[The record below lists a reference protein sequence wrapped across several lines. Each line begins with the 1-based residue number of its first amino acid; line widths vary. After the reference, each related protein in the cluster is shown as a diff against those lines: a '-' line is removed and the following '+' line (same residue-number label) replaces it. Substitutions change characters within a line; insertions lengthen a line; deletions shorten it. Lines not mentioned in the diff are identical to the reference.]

1 MGKKRQRLLLVT
13 CITITLSIL
22 AACSST
28 STNTPSA
35 SDNNPK
41 ETNAP
46 GAAAENGEQE
56 APLVLKGM
64 ANLYQQAP
72 AKDSDFWKSMEKEFN
87 VDYSVDWV
95 PADNYQQKLDLV
107 LASGDIPDIMQVT
120 SITAPSVLKAVKA
133 GAFWDLTTELGD
145 FSKYPN
151 FKQYTNQNAWVLSKV
166 NGENYFIPRTRGNLD
181 SALFIR
187 QDWLDKLNLQV
198 PTTIEEFENVMKV
211 IAQSDPD
218 GNGKIDTIGTIP
230 VSGFFAAAFGTRDPF
245 RDSNGG
251 IIHANLTSNYA
262 DYVQYMRDL
271 YADGA
276 IPKEFALINGT
287 QQQEMFTTGRSAT
300 FVKNAWHKYDMEQ
313 DLQKTQPGAKLTL
326 IPYLEGPKGYAHIY
340 DLGYFGGMVISK
352 KVDEKKM
359 QRILQFFNAT
369 TDEKYYNFV
378 NFGIEGVNYTMQ
390 DGFPSLTDLGKKEVN
405 SSFNAPFIFSTA
417 EFAKVDSPLA
427 PMSYNLQTREEM
439 KALYDIDAKVE
450 LFNVLQS
457 DSWSSAWSRVQDEF
471 ESMEAKAITGAISM
485 DEFRA
490 YQEKLLQDPDVIK
503 SATEFAASYD
513 QFFPGGQK

>member
-1 MGKKRQRLLLVT
+1 MRKSYWASVLLA
-13 CITITLSIL
+13 LSVL
-22 AACSST
+22 ASACSQT
-28 STNTPSA
+28 PANTPGS
-35 SDNNPK
+35 SEVK
-41 ETNAP
+41 ETNGQ
-46 GAAAENGEQE
+46 GAAAENGKQE
-56 APLVLKGM
+56 KPLVLKGM

-107 LASGDIPDIMQVT
+107 LASGDLPDIMQVT
-120 SITAPSVLKAVKA
+120 SITAPSILKAVKA
-133 GAFWDLTTELGD
+133 GAFWDLTKELGD

-151 FKQYTNQNAWVLSKV
+151 FKKYTNQNAWVLSKV

-187 QDWLDKLNLQV
+187 QDWLDKLHLKV
-198 PTTIEEFENVMKV
+198 PTTLDEFEHVMKV
-211 IAQSDPD
+211 IAHSDPD
-218 GNGKIDTIGTIP
+218 GNGKIDTIGMVP
-230 VSGFFAAAFGTRDPF
+230 VPGYFAAAFGTRDPV
-245 RDSNGG
+245 RDSSGG
-251 IIHANLTSNYA
+251 IIPMNLTSNYA

-287 QQQEMFTTGRSAT
+287 QQQEMFTTGRSAA

-313 DLQKTQPGAKLTL
+313 ELQKTQPGAKLTL
-326 IPYLEGPKGYAHIY
+326 IPYLKGPKGYAHIY
-340 DLGYFGGMVISK
+340 DLGYFGGMAISK
-352 KVDEKKM
+352 KVDEAKM
-359 QRILQFFNAT
+359 KRILQFFNAM

-378 NFGIEGVNYTMQ
+378 NFGIEGVDYTME
-390 DGFPSLTDLGKKEVN
+390 DGFPKLTDLGKKEVN

-439 KALYDIDAKVE
+439 KALYNIDAKVE

-457 DSWSSAWSRVQDEF
+457 DSWSNAWSRVQDEF
-471 ESMEAKAITGAISM
+471 DSMEAKAISGAISM
-485 DEFRA
+485 DEFKA
-490 YQEKLLQDPDVIK
+490 YQQKLLKDPDVIR
-503 SATEFAASYD
+503 SFAEFATSYN
-513 QFFPGGQK
+513 QFFPSQN